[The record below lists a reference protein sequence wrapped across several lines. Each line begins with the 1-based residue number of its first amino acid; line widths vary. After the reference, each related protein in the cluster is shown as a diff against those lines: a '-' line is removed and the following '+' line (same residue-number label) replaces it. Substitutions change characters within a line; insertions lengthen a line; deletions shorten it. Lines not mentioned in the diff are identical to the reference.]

1 MIFVKRAGTI
11 HTSPRS
17 VPSAPDP
24 MDIRIQD
31 KVFWITGA
39 ASGVGLHLA
48 DCLLRRGGRVLA
60 TDINLEGLRRAARAR
75 DWPGERTLIRRLDV
89 SDAENWDAVLRE
101 LLAAWQRLDVLFNVA
116 GLIHPGWLAEVRV
129 KDIDQ
134 HIDVNFKGVA
144 FGSRVAARQM
154 LAQGGGQIVNFASL
168 AGIAPIA
175 GIGLYSASK
184 FAVRAYSLVLA
195 QELAPRGV
203 HVTVICP
210 DAIETPMLLQQE
222 AYEEAALTFSGRRTL
237 TVHDIERAVFDRVL
251 VRRPREVILPWNR
264 GLQARLVNL
273 FPALSDWLSGILTR
287 RGRKVQKRRQ
297 RIGPLKR

>member
-1 MIFVKRAGTI
+1 
-11 HTSPRS
+11 
-17 VPSAPDP
+17 

-39 ASGVGLHLA
+39 ASGVGLHLV
-48 DCLLRRGGRVLA
+48 DCVLRRGGRVMA
-60 TDINLEGLRRAARAR
+60 TDINVEGLQHAARAR
-75 DWPGERTLIRRLDV
+75 GWPEERTLTRRQDV
-89 SDAENWDAVLRE
+89 SDAENWDALLGE
-101 LLAAWQRLDVLFNVA
+101 LLATWERLDVLLNVA
-116 GLIHPGWLAEVRV
+116 GLIHPGWLAEARV
-129 KDIDQ
+129 KDIDR

-144 FGSRVAARQM
+144 FGCRAAARHM
-154 LAQGGGQIVNFASL
+154 LAQGGGHIVNFASL

-264 GLQARLVNL
+264 GIQARLVSL
-273 FPALSDWLSGILTR
+273 FPALSDWLIGILTR
-287 RGRKVQKRRQ
+287 RGRRVQKRRQ

>member
-1 MIFVKRAGTI
+1 
-11 HTSPRS
+11 
-17 VPSAPDP
+17 

-39 ASGVGLHLA
+39 ASGVGMHLT
-48 DCLLRRGGRVLA
+48 DCLLRRGGRVMA
-60 TDINLEGLRRAARAR
+60 TDVNLEGLRHAARAR
-75 DWPGERTLIRRLDV
+75 GWPAERTLVRRQDV
-89 SDAENWDAVLRE
+89 SDAEDWDAVLGE

-116 GLIHPGWLAEVRV
+116 GLIHPGWLAEARVR
-129 KDIDQ
+129 DIDR
-134 HIDVNFKGVA
+134 HMDVNFKGVA
-144 FGSRVAARQM
+144 YGSRVAARQM

-210 DAIETPMLLQQE
+210 DAIETPMLIQQE
-222 AYEEAALTFSGRRTL
+222 GYEEAALTFSGRHTL

-264 GLQARLVNL
+264 GLQARLAGL
-273 FPALSDWLSGILTR
+273 FPALSDWLIGILTR
-287 RGRKVQKRRQ
+287 RGRREQKRRQ

>member
-1 MIFVKRAGTI
+1 
-11 HTSPRS
+11 
-17 VPSAPDP
+17 

-39 ASGVGLHLA
+39 ASGVGLHLT
-48 DCLLRRGGRVLA
+48 DCVLRRGGRVMA
-60 TDINLEGLRRAARAR
+60 TDIDLEGLRHAARAR
-75 DWPGERTLIRRLDV
+75 DWPQERVLIRHQDV
-89 SDAENWDAVLRE
+89 SDSAHWEAALGE
-101 LLAAWQRLDVLFNVA
+101 LLAAWQRFDVLFNVA
-116 GLIHPGWLAEVRV
+116 GLIHPGWLAEARV
-129 KDIDQ
+129 GDIDR
-134 HIDVNFKGVA
+134 HMDVNFKGVA
-144 FGSRVAARQM
+144 FGCRTAAGHM
-154 LAQGGGQIVNFASL
+154 LAHGGGQIVNFASL
-168 AGIAPIA
+168 AGIAPVA

-222 AYEEAALTFSGRRTL
+222 SYEEAALTFSGRRTL

-264 GLQARLVNL
+264 SLQARLVSL
-273 FPALSDWLSGILTR
+273 FPGLSDWLTGFLTR
-287 RGRKVQKRRQ
+287 RGLREQKRRR